1 MALRTSKTLKDKKQN
16 ITATSKS
23 EFVAQAPLTV
33 KQTNNK
39 NNKKVIKSIYF
50 TQNELDLIENFKS
63 NTSISRNKLGSE
75 AIRNCMKHNGEVTM
89 IRSPKAEYIIRTITL
104 DQNLNSYIKELANEL
119 RERES
124 TLIKMLMLG
133 YIQDYEG

>member
-33 KQTNNK
+33 KKT

-50 TQNELDLIENFKS
+50 TQNELDLIEDFKS

-89 IRSPKAEYIIRTITL
+89 IRSPKAEYIMRTIIL

>member
-1 MALRTSKTLKDKKQN
+1 MALRTSKTLKDKKQT
-16 ITATSKS
+16 ITVTSKS

-39 NNKKVIKSIYF
+39 KVIKSIYF
-50 TQNELDLIENFKS
+50 TQNELDLIEDFKS

-89 IRSPKAEYIIRTITL
+89 IRSPKAEYIMRTITL

>member
-33 KQTNNK
+33 KKT

-50 TQNELDLIENFKS
+50 TQNELDLIEDFKS

-75 AIRNCMKHNGEVTM
+75 AI
-89 IRSPKAEYIIRTITL
+89 A
-104 DQNLNSYIKELANEL
+104 
-119 RERES
+119 
-124 TLIKMLMLG
+124 
-133 YIQDYEG
+133 

>member
-1 MALRTSKTLKDKKQN
+1 MKFRTSKNKKQ
-16 ITATSKS
+16 ISTATSKS

-33 KQTNNK
+33 KKT

-50 TQNELDLIENFKS
+50 TQNELDLIEDFKS

-89 IRSPKAEYIIRTITL
+89 IRSPKAEYIMRTIIL

>member
-1 MALRTSKTLKDKKQN
+1 MKFRTSKNKKQ
-16 ITATSKS
+16 ISTATSKS

-33 KQTNNK
+33 KKT

-89 IRSPKAEYIIRTITL
+89 IRSPKAEYIMRTITL

>member
-1 MALRTSKTLKDKKQN
+1 MALRTLKNKKQTT
-16 ITATSKS
+16 TATSKS

-33 KQTNNK
+33 KQTTNT
-39 NNKKVIKSIYF
+39 NKKVIKSIYF
-50 TQNELDLIENFKS
+50 TQDELDLIENFKA

-89 IRSPKAEYIIRTITL
+89 IRSPKGEYIMRVITL
-104 DQNLNSYIKELANEL
+104 DPNLNSYIKELANEL
-119 RERES
+119 HERES

-133 YIQDYEG
+133 YIQDYQS

>member
-16 ITATSKS
+16 IIATSKS

-33 KQTNNK
+33 KKT

-50 TQNELDLIENFKS
+50 TQNELDLIEDFKS

-89 IRSPKAEYIIRTITL
+89 IRSPKAEYIMRTITL

>member
-1 MALRTSKTLKDKKQN
+1 MALRTLKNKKQTT
-16 ITATSKS
+16 TATSKT

-33 KQTNNK
+33 KQTTNT
-39 NNKKVIKSIYF
+39 NKKIIKSIYF
-50 TQNELDLIENFKS
+50 TQDELDLIENFKA

-89 IRSPKAEYIIRTITL
+89 IRSPKGEYIMRVITL
-104 DQNLNSYIKELANEL
+104 DPNLNSYIKELANEL
-119 RERES
+119 HESES

-133 YIQDYEG
+133 YIQDYQS

>member
-33 KQTNNK
+33 KKT

-50 TQNELDLIENFKS
+50 TQNELDLIEDFKS

-89 IRSPKAEYIIRTITL
+89 IRSPKAEYIMRTITL
-104 DQNLNSYIKELANEL
+104 DPNLNSYIKELANEL

>member
-1 MALRTSKTLKDKKQN
+1 MKFRTSKNKKQ
-16 ITATSKS
+16 ISTATSKS

-33 KQTNNK
+33 KKT

-50 TQNELDLIENFKS
+50 TQNELDLIEDFKS

-89 IRSPKAEYIIRTITL
+89 IRSPKAEYIMRTITL

>member
-1 MALRTSKTLKDKKQN
+1 MKFRTSKNKKQ
-16 ITATSKS
+16 ISTATSKS

-33 KQTNNK
+33 KQTK
-39 NNKKVIKSIYF
+39 NKKVNKSIYF

-89 IRSPKAEYIIRTITL
+89 IRSPKAEYIMRTITL

>member
-1 MALRTSKTLKDKKQN
+1 MALRTLKNKKQTT
-16 ITATSKS
+16 TATSKT

-33 KQTNNK
+33 KQTTNT
-39 NNKKVIKSIYF
+39 NKKIIKSIYF
-50 TQNELDLIENFKS
+50 TQDELDLIENFKA

-89 IRSPKAEYIIRTITL
+89 IRSPKGEYIMRVITL
-104 DQNLNSYIKELANEL
+104 DPNLNSYIKELANEL
-119 RERES
+119 HERES

-133 YIQDYEG
+133 YIQDYQSYKG

>member
-33 KQTNNK
+33 KKT

-50 TQNELDLIENFKS
+50 TQNELDLIEDFKS

-89 IRSPKAEYIIRTITL
+89 IRSPKAEYITRTIIL

-133 YIQDYEG
+133 YIQDYKG

>member
-1 MALRTSKTLKDKKQN
+1 MKFRTSKNKKQ
-16 ITATSKS
+16 ISTATSKS

-33 KQTNNK
+33 KQTK
-39 NNKKVIKSIYF
+39 NKKVIKSIYF

-63 NTSISRNKLGSE
+63 NTSISRNKLGSDS
-75 AIRNCMKHNGEVTM
+75 IRNCMKHNGEVTM
-89 IRSPKAEYIIRTITL
+89 IRSPKAEYIMRTITL

>member
-39 NNKKVIKSIYF
+39 KVIKSIYF
-50 TQNELDLIENFKS
+50 TQNELDLIEDFKS

-89 IRSPKAEYIIRTITL
+89 IRSPKAKYIMRTITL
-104 DQNLNSYIKELANEL
+104 DPNLDSYIKELANEL
-119 RERES
+119 HERES

>member
-1 MALRTSKTLKDKKQN
+1 MKFRTSKNKKQ
-16 ITATSKS
+16 ISTATSKS

-33 KQTNNK
+33 KQTK
-39 NNKKVIKSIYF
+39 NKKVIKSIYF
-50 TQNELDLIENFKS
+50 TQNELDLIDNFKS

-89 IRSPKAEYIIRTITL
+89 IRSPKAEYIMRTIIL

>member
-1 MALRTSKTLKDKKQN
+1 MALRTLKNKKQTT
-16 ITATSKS
+16 TATSKS

-33 KQTNNK
+33 KQTTNT
-39 NNKKVIKSIYF
+39 NKKIIKSIYF
-50 TQNELDLIENFKS
+50 TQDELDLIENFKA

-89 IRSPKAEYIIRTITL
+89 IRSPKGEYIMRAITL
-104 DQNLNSYIKELANEL
+104 DPNLNSYIKELANEL
-119 RERES
+119 HERES

-133 YIQDYEG
+133 YIQDYQS

>member
-33 KQTNNK
+33 KQT

-89 IRSPKAEYIIRTITL
+89 IRSPKAEYIMRTITL

>member
-1 MALRTSKTLKDKKQN
+1 MKFRTSKNKKQ
-16 ITATSKS
+16 ISTATSKS

-33 KQTNNK
+33 KQT

-50 TQNELDLIENFKS
+50 TQNELDLIENFKA

-89 IRSPKAEYIIRTITL
+89 IRSPKAEYIMRTITL

>member
-1 MALRTSKTLKDKKQN
+1 MALRTLKNKKQTT
-16 ITATSKS
+16 TATSKT

-33 KQTNNK
+33 KQTTNT
-39 NNKKVIKSIYF
+39 NKKIIKSIYF
-50 TQNELDLIENFKS
+50 TQDELDLIENFKA

-89 IRSPKAEYIIRTITL
+89 IRSPKGEYIMRVITL
-104 DQNLNSYIKELANEL
+104 DPNLNSYIKELANEL
-119 RERES
+119 HERES

-133 YIQDYEG
+133 YIQDYQS

>member
-33 KQTNNK
+33 KQT

-89 IRSPKAEYIIRTITL
+89 IRSPKAEYIMRTIIL

>member
-1 MALRTSKTLKDKKQN
+1 MALRTSKTLKDKKKN

-33 KQTNNK
+33 KKT

-50 TQNELDLIENFKS
+50 TQNELDLIEDFKS

-89 IRSPKAEYIIRTITL
+89 IRSPKAEYIMRTIIL

>member
-1 MALRTSKTLKDKKQN
+1 MALRTLKNKKQTT
-16 ITATSKS
+16 TATSKS

-33 KQTNNK
+33 KQTTNT
-39 NNKKVIKSIYF
+39 NKKVIKSIYF
-50 TQNELDLIENFKS
+50 TQDELDLIENFKA

-89 IRSPKAEYIIRTITL
+89 IRSPKGEYIMRVITL
-104 DQNLNSYIKELANEL
+104 DPNLNSYIKELANEL
-119 RERES
+119 HERES

-133 YIQDYEG
+133 YIQDYQSYKG

>member
-1 MALRTSKTLKDKKQN
+1 MALRTLKNKKQTT
-16 ITATSKS
+16 TATSKS

-33 KQTNNK
+33 KQATNT
-39 NNKKVIKSIYF
+39 NKKIIKSIYF
-50 TQNELDLIENFKS
+50 TQDELDLIENFKA

-89 IRSPKAEYIIRTITL
+89 IRSPKGEYIMRVITL
-104 DQNLNSYIKELANEL
+104 DPNLNSYIKELANEL
-119 RERES
+119 HERES

-133 YIQDYEG
+133 YIQDYQSYKG

>member
-89 IRSPKAEYIIRTITL
+89 IRSPKAEYIMRTIIL

>member
-33 KQTNNK
+33 KKT

-50 TQNELDLIENFKS
+50 TQNELDLIEDFKS

-89 IRSPKAEYIIRTITL
+89 IRSPKAEYIMRTITL
-104 DQNLNSYIKELANEL
+104 DQNLNSYIKELANES

-124 TLIKMLMLG
+124 ALIKMLMLG

>member
-1 MALRTSKTLKDKKQN
+1 MALRTLKNKKQTT
-16 ITATSKS
+16 TATSKS

-33 KQTNNK
+33 KQTTNT
-39 NNKKVIKSIYF
+39 NKKVIKSIYF
-50 TQNELDLIENFKS
+50 TQDELNLIENFKA

-89 IRSPKAEYIIRTITL
+89 IRSPKGEYIMRVITL
-104 DQNLNSYIKELANEL
+104 NPNLNSYIKELANEL
-119 RERES
+119 HERES

-133 YIQDYEG
+133 YIQDYQSYKG

>member
-1 MALRTSKTLKDKKQN
+1 MALRTLKTKKQTT
-16 ITATSKS
+16 TATSKS

-33 KQTNNK
+33 KQTTNT
-39 NNKKVIKSIYF
+39 NKKVIKSIYF
-50 TQNELDLIENFKS
+50 TQDELDLIENFKA

-89 IRSPKAEYIIRTITL
+89 IRSPKGEYIMRVITL
-104 DQNLNSYIKELANEL
+104 DPNLNSYIKELANEL
-119 RERES
+119 HDRES

-133 YIQDYEG
+133 YIQDYQSYKG

>member
-23 EFVAQAPLTV
+23 EFVVQAPLTV

-89 IRSPKAEYIIRTITL
+89 IRSPKAEYIMRTITL

>member
-1 MALRTSKTLKDKKQN
+1 MALRTSKTLKDKEQN

-33 KQTNNK
+33 KKT

-50 TQNELDLIENFKS
+50 TQNELDLIEDFKS

-89 IRSPKAEYIIRTITL
+89 IRSPKEEYIMRTITL

-119 RERES
+119 HERES

>member
-39 NNKKVIKSIYF
+39 KVIKSIYF
-50 TQNELDLIENFKS
+50 TQNELDLIEDFKS

-89 IRSPKAEYIIRTITL
+89 IRSPKAEYIMRTITL

-124 TLIKMLMLG
+124 TLIKMLILG

>member
-1 MALRTSKTLKDKKQN
+1 MALRTLKNKKQ
-16 ITATSKS
+16 TTTSTSKS

-33 KQTNNK
+33 KQRTNT
-39 NNKKVIKSIYF
+39 NKKVIKSIYF
-50 TQNELDLIENFKS
+50 TQDELDLIENFKA

-89 IRSPKAEYIIRTITL
+89 IRSPKGEYIMRVITL
-104 DQNLNSYIKELANEL
+104 DPNLNSYIKELANEL
-119 RERES
+119 HERES

-133 YIQDYEG
+133 YIQDYQSYKG

>member
-1 MALRTSKTLKDKKQN
+1 MALRTLKNKKQTT
-16 ITATSKS
+16 TATSKS

-33 KQTNNK
+33 KQTTNT
-39 NNKKVIKSIYF
+39 NKKIIKSIYF
-50 TQNELDLIENFKS
+50 TQDELDLIENFKA

-89 IRSPKAEYIIRTITL
+89 IRSPKGEYIMRVITL
-104 DQNLNSYIKELANEL
+104 DPNLNSYIKELANEL
-119 RERES
+119 HERES

-133 YIQDYEG
+133 YIQDYQSYKG